1 MDLWD
6 EFYLIMVD
14 DLLNVSVDLISKCV
28 IWKFSEDQSAILY
41 YWVFVGFGC
50 QGRWVTVT

>member
-14 DLLNVSVDLISKCV
+14 DLLDVSVDLISV
-28 IWKFSEDQSAILY
+28 L
-41 YWVFVGFGC
+41 FGSFLKISL
-50 QGRWVTVT
+50 QFFFIGSLLDLAVKVAG